1 MHALARP
8 VVLATRPKMRTQVKA
23 KDIKRAI
30 DHAKLLCLHFEDTI
44 ECRLAWEEVEE
55 LSIAYNDQKFIEK
68 GAEDRA
74 AADEQ
79 RRLAARERDY
89 EV

>member
-1 MHALARP
+1 MHSLVRP
-8 VVLATRPKMRTQVKA
+8 VVLAARPKMRTQVKA

-30 DHAKLLCLHFEDTI
+30 DQAKLLCLHFEDTI

-55 LSIAYNDQKFIEK
+55 LSIAYNDQKLSEK
-68 GAEDRA
+68 GAVDRA
-74 AADEQ
+74 DTEQ

>member
-8 VVLATRPKMRTQVKA
+8 VILTARPKMRTQVKA

-30 DHAKLLCLHFEDTI
+30 DQAKLLCLQFEDTI
-44 ECRLAWEEVEE
+44 ECRLAWEKVEE
-55 LSIAYNDQKFIEK
+55 LAVAYNDQKFFEK
-68 GAEDRA
+68 GAERA

>member
-1 MHALARP
+1 MHALVRP
-8 VVLATRPKMRTQVKA
+8 VVLVARPKMRTQVKA

-55 LSIAYNDQKFIEK
+55 LSTAFNDQKTTDK
-68 GAEDRA
+68 RAEDRA

-79 RRLAARERDY
+79 RRIAAREREYD
-89 EV
+89 V

>member
-8 VVLATRPKMRTQVKA
+8 VVLVARPKMRTQVKA

-55 LSIAYNDQKFIEK
+55 LSIAYNDQKFSEK
-68 GAEDRA
+68 GAEQR

-79 RRLAARERDY
+79 RRLEARERDY
-89 EV
+89 DV